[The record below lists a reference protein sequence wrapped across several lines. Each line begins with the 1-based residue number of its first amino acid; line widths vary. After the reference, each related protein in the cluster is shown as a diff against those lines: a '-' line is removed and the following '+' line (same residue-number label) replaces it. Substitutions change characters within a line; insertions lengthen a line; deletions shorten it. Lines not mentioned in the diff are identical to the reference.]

1 MLQQVKQIEEFFRN
15 EVHEE
20 RMSRSSAP
28 SYDMDSSTDV
38 QETEMLKKQ
47 ILSLQN
53 ELSGE
58 GIVIYM
64 MAVVIDY
71 INVWILLI
79 YVHVIASF
87 LSKSAS

>member
-58 GIVIYM
+58 GYCYICM
-64 MAVVIDY
+64 MAVVID
-71 INVWILLI
+71 
-79 YVHVIASF
+79 
-87 LSKSAS
+87 